1 MNIVLFGFKG
11 AGKTHLGK
19 LLSYHLK
26 LPFID
31 TDDPITQKYKTPVR
45 ELFQDV
51 GGAKF
56 REIEKGIIHEISL
69 LTSHI
74 IALGGGAI
82 LDEENQKLPRIRI
95 DINDCIDALP
105 ILAVVGC
112 FAKGKTEIYNGAIPR
127 KKESDRISLITQE
140 LTKMGAQIEE
150 RGDGLVISPSELRGS
165 YLETYKDHRLALSL
179 SVAAIGA
186 TGESVITNAECVN
199 KTYRDFYQDFTSI
212 GAKIS

>member
-82 LDEENQKLPRIRI
+82 LDEENQKLLKRSHFIYLKASFATVQKRIFREGIPAYVDTNNPSVSLEKVYLERI
-95 DINDCIDALP
+95 PIYESILAKCIDVDLLDELSCVREMSNTIYHGIKLFWEPLSDNNIWGIARPDDRGCDRRLP
-105 ILAVVGC
+105 FGYCNI
-112 FAKGKTEIYNGAIPR
+112 
-127 KKESDRISLITQE
+127 
-140 LTKMGAQIEE
+140 
-150 RGDGLVISPSELRGS
+150 
-165 YLETYKDHRLALSL
+165 
-179 SVAAIGA
+179 
-186 TGESVITNAECVN
+186 
-199 KTYRDFYQDFTSI
+199 
-212 GAKIS
+212 